1 MTDETARAVATAAKA
16 LSDAGLI
23 CEERR
28 PPHVERGNEMWLK
41 LFSRASVVQ
50 LRKVYTG
57 REREGGSFVSWRLA
71 TADDNPPPALDV
83 YIADWMERDR
93 LREELVEW
101 MQTTPIIVA
110 PVGATPA
117 YAHDTLKV
125 NVNGVTMGTFQ
136 SVQLRANIQRFRPAC
151 RHGAGGTNEMTG
163 CRSEFRLWDG
173 LLRRRWYWRLRKS
186 WRGHFSAILICAICI
201 ICVICGWESIM
212 EPVLQFWL
220 FSSSDFIA
228 IVLLVIAAK
237 TIRIVPQATVMLVER
252 LGKFDKVASS
262 GLNILVPFLDKP
274 RAVYWTNTRPGVT
287 SIDLREQYIDL
298 PPQPVITRD
307 NVTIHVDSVVY
318 WQITDPVKAV
328 YEMNDLV
335 GGIVQLTITGMRAVM
350 GDMDLDHTLS
360 QRDQINSKLRL
371 ILDEA
376 TDKWGVKVTRVDVK
390 NINPPEDVR
399 ITMEKQMTAER
410 NRRALVLQAEGDR
423 QAAIT
428 RAEGEKQAA
437 VTRAE
442 GEKQSAILA
451 AEGAAQARL
460 RNAEAESEAINRIAQ
475 AIPGGDPGQ
484 YLITTRYIDSLRDM
498 TRTSN
503 SKVIFMPVETSAML
517 SSVGAI
523 KEVLSQTGE
532 RDDKEQLPPPRP
544 RELPR

>member
-1 MTDETARAVATAAKA
+1 MDV
-16 LSDAGLI
+16 
-23 CEERR
+23 
-28 PPHVERGNEMWLK
+28 
-41 LFSRASVVQ
+41 
-50 LRKVYTG
+50 
-57 REREGGSFVSWRLA
+57 LA
-71 TADDNPPPALDV
+71 TFLTL
-83 YIADWMERDR
+83 IF
-93 LREELVEW
+93 LGF
-101 MQTTPIIVA
+101 
-110 PVGATPA
+110 VG
-117 YAHDTLKV
+117 
-125 NVNGVTMGTFQ
+125 
-136 SVQLRANIQRFRPAC
+136 
-151 RHGAGGTNEMTG
+151 
-163 CRSEFRLWDG
+163 
-173 LLRRRWYWRLRKS
+173 
-186 WRGHFSAILICAICI
+186 
-201 ICVICGWESIM
+201 
-212 EPVLQFWL
+212 
-220 FSSSDFIA
+220 
-228 IVLLVIAAK
+228 IVLIIIAVK

-252 LGKFDKVASS
+252 LGRFDKVASS

-274 RAVYWTNTRPGVT
+274 RAVYWTNTRPGMT
-287 SIDLREQYIDL
+287 SIDLREQFIDL

-318 WQITDPVKAV
+318 WQITDPIKAV

-335 GGIVQLTITGMRAVM
+335 GGIVQLTITGMRSVM
-350 GDMDLDHTLS
+350 GEMDLDHTLS
-360 QRDQINSKLRL
+360 SRDQINSKLRL

-442 GEKQSAILA
+442 GEKQSAILQ

-460 RNAEAESEAINRIAQ
+460 RAAEAESEAITRIANS
-475 AIPGGDPGQ
+475 IGDGDPAH
-484 YLITTRYIDSLRDM
+484 YLITTRYIESLRDM
-498 TRTSN
+498 TRTNN

-523 KEVLSQTGE
+523 KEVLSETGE
-532 RDDKEQLPPPRP
+532 KGGDQNPPMPPKP

>member
-1 MTDETARAVATAAKA
+1 MPVALMMLLQAEV
-16 LSDAGLI
+16 I
-23 CEERR
+23 
-28 PPHVERGNEMWLK
+28 
-41 LFSRASVVQ
+41 
-50 LRKVYTG
+50 
-57 REREGGSFVSWRLA
+57 GSFLLIFLMFVLG
-71 TADDNPPPALDV
+71 
-83 YIADWMERDR
+83 I
-93 LREELVEW
+93 
-101 MQTTPIIVA
+101 
-110 PVGATPA
+110 
-117 YAHDTLKV
+117 
-125 NVNGVTMGTFQ
+125 TM
-136 SVQLRANIQRFRPAC
+136 
-151 RHGAGGTNEMTG
+151 
-163 CRSEFRLWDG
+163 
-173 LLRRRWYWRLRKS
+173 
-186 WRGHFSAILICAICI
+186 
-201 ICVICGWESIM
+201 
-212 EPVLQFWL
+212 
-220 FSSSDFIA
+220 
-228 IVLLVIAAK
+228 LVIAAK
-237 TIRIVPQATVMLVER
+237 TIKIVPQATVMLIER
-252 LGKFDKVASS
+252 LGRFSRVASS
-262 GLNILVPFLDKP
+262 GLNIIVPFIDKP
-274 RAVYWTNTRPGVT
+274 RAVYWTNMRGGLS

-360 QRDQINSKLRL
+360 QRDQINAKLRI

-410 NRRALVLQAEGDR
+410 NRRALVLQAEGER

-460 RNAEAESEAINRIAQ
+460 RNAEAESEALTRIAQ
-475 AIPGGDPGQ
+475 SIPGGDPGH
-484 YLITTRYIDSLRDM
+484 YLITMRYIESLRDM
-498 TRTSN
+498 TRSNN
-503 SKVIFMPVETSAML
+503 SKVIFMPVEASSML
-517 SSVGAI
+517 SSLGAI

-532 RDDKEQLPPPRP
+532 KEEQGPPPPPRP
-544 RELPR
+544 RELR

>member
-1 MTDETARAVATAAKA
+1 
-16 LSDAGLI
+16 
-23 CEERR
+23 
-28 PPHVERGNEMWLK
+28 
-41 LFSRASVVQ
+41 
-50 LRKVYTG
+50 
-57 REREGGSFVSWRLA
+57 
-71 TADDNPPPALDV
+71 
-83 YIADWMERDR
+83 
-93 LREELVEW
+93 
-101 MQTTPIIVA
+101 
-110 PVGATPA
+110 
-117 YAHDTLKV
+117 
-125 NVNGVTMGTFQ
+125 
-136 SVQLRANIQRFRPAC
+136 
-151 RHGAGGTNEMTG
+151 
-163 CRSEFRLWDG
+163 
-173 LLRRRWYWRLRKS
+173 
-186 WRGHFSAILICAICI
+186 
-201 ICVICGWESIM
+201 M
-212 EPVLQFWL
+212 EPIATLLAFM
-220 FSSSDFIA
+220 FFGFIA

-252 LGKFDKVASS
+252 LGRFDKVASS
-262 GLNILVPFLDKP
+262 GLNILVPFFDKP
-274 RAVYWTNTRPGVT
+274 RAVYWTNTRPGMT

-318 WQITDPVKAV
+318 WQITDPIKAV
-328 YEMNDLV
+328 YEVNDLV

-350 GDMDLDHTLS
+350 GEMDLDHTLS
-360 QRDQINSKLRL
+360 SRDQINSKLRL

-442 GEKQSAILA
+442 GDKQSAILQ

-460 RNAEAESEAINRIAQ
+460 RAAEAESEAITRIAQ
-475 AIPGGDPGQ
+475 AIGEGDPAH
-484 YLITTRYIDSLRDM
+484 YLITTRYIESLRDM
-498 TRTSN
+498 TRTTN

-517 SSVGAI
+517 SSIGAI

-532 RDDKEQLPPPRP
+532 TGEDKPASPPRP
-544 RELPR
+544 RQLPT

>member
-1 MTDETARAVATAAKA
+1 MEF
-16 LSDAGLI
+16 I
-23 CEERR
+23 I
-28 PPHVERGNEMWLK
+28 
-41 LFSRASVVQ
+41 
-50 LRKVYTG
+50 
-57 REREGGSFVSWRLA
+57 SFFFL
-71 TADDNPPPALDV
+71 
-83 YIADWMERDR
+83 
-93 LREELVEW
+93 
-101 MQTTPIIVA
+101 
-110 PVGATPA
+110 G
-117 YAHDTLKV
+117 
-125 NVNGVTMGTFQ
+125 
-136 SVQLRANIQRFRPAC
+136 
-151 RHGAGGTNEMTG
+151 
-163 CRSEFRLWDG
+163 
-173 LLRRRWYWRLRKS
+173 
-186 WRGHFSAILICAICI
+186 
-201 ICVICGWESIM
+201 
-212 EPVLQFWL
+212 
-220 FSSSDFIA
+220 FIA

-252 LGKFDKVASS
+252 LGKFDRVATS
-262 GLNILVPFLDKP
+262 GLNMLVPFFERP
-274 RAVYWTNTRPGVT
+274 RAVYWTNTRPGIT

-318 WQITDPVKAV
+318 WQITDPAKAV

-360 QRDQINSKLRL
+360 QRDQINAKLRI

-390 NINPPEDVR
+390 NIDPPEDVR

-460 RNAEAESEAINRIAQ
+460 RNAEAEAEAISQVSRAMLEHGNPA
-475 AIPGGDPGQ
+475 Q
-484 YLITTRYIDSLRDM
+484 YLITTRYIESLRDM
-498 TRTSN
+498 TRTNN

-523 KEVLSQTGE
+523 KEVFAQAGE
-532 RDDKEQLPPPRP
+532 KSGEETPPSPPERPRQLPR
-544 RELPR
+544 